1 MSVPSWAVVLTIEL
15 IILLI
20 LIIVFLAIGW
30 RLSCRKK
37 QKLVDKLQT
46 QLSLQN
52 KQIQALEDSPKSA
65 KAESAPASADQ
76 LDNQPGNQSDNQSD
90 NLAGDQLEEVE
101 LLKIQLQQAR
111 DNPFLQEKIDA
122 LTAENEDLQAQLNA
136 YKASE

>member
-52 KQIQALEDSPKSA
+52 KQIQALEDSSKSA

-76 LDNQPGNQSDNQSD
+76 LDNQPGNQSD